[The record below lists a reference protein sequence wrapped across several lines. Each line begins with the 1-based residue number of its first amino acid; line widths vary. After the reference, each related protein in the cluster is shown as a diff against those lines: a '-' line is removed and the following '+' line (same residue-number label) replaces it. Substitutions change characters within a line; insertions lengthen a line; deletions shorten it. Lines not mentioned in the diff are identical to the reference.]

1 MLIADAVAA
10 DSSVH
15 LGAMFGACVHMVG
28 DLTKDCID
36 GIHLVDTKRSGL
48 RKLLQLKLA
57 FCLEQLFSLAK
68 FAYELHCPEDE
79 TETNSICIAVLK
91 SCHISIAAVVK
102 DSSVQVTETGLL
114 VTY

>member
-1 MLIADAVAA
+1 
-10 DSSVH
+10 
-15 LGAMFGACVHMVG
+15 MFGACVHMVG

-68 FAYELHCPEDE
+68 FADEIHCPGDE

-91 SCHISIAAVVK
+91 SCHVSIAAVVK
-102 DSSVQVTETGLL
+102 DSSMQVTETGFL
-114 VTY
+114 VIY

>member
-1 MLIADAVAA
+1 
-10 DSSVH
+10 
-15 LGAMFGACVHMVG
+15 MFGACVHMVG
-28 DLTKDCID
+28 DLAKDCID

-68 FAYELHCPEDE
+68 FAYELHCPGDE
-79 TETNSICIAVLK
+79 TETNSICTAVLK

-102 DSSVQVTETGLL
+102 DSSMQVTETGLL
-114 VTY
+114 VIYQLSSS